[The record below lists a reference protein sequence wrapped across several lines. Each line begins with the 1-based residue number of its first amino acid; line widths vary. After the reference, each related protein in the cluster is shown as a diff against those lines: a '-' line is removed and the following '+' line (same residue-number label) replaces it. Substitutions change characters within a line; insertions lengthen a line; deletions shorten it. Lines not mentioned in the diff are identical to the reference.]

1 MTAKSV
7 MRNMNSKKAK
17 TIIIVVGIVV
27 CVLLGMLIY
36 RKAEVFLI
44 LRRRGLQ
51 SLRRSFLVSLKR
63 CRSDHREGER
73 LRV

>member
-1 MTAKSV
+1 

-44 LRRRGLQ
+44 LRRRVYNHYDDRF
-51 SLRRSFLVSLKR
+51 SSA
-63 CRSDHREGER
+63 
-73 LRV
+73 

>member
-36 RKAEVFLI
+36 RKAEVF
-44 LRRRGLQ
+44 
-51 SLRRSFLVSLKR
+51 
-63 CRSDHREGER
+63 
-73 LRV
+73 

>member
-36 RKAEVFLI
+36 RKAEDFFNPQKEGPTI
-44 LRRRGLQ
+44 TTTI
-51 SLRRSFLVSLKR
+51 VSRQLEK
-63 CRSDHREGER
+63 CRI
-73 LRV
+73 

>member
-36 RKAEVFLI
+36 RKAEDFLI
-44 LRRRGLQ
+44 LRRKGLQ
-51 SLRRSFLVSLKR
+51 SLRQSFLVSLKR
-63 CRSDHREGER
+63 CRI
-73 LRV
+73 